1 MDMKKLLNIVSDKQ
15 QLNESIEECGMP
27 MGGMQP
33 SNIPATP
40 PPVSMTVSMNAQG
53 IDQIKDLLSLMN
65 KADSPLGPG
74 PVGIPPSMPTPPMA
88 PLAAPKP
95 PMPAMPSSPMPA
107 AKEPGMADLIKLVG
121 EPGPEQDSKPEM
133 DDEPKDE
140 PKADMDGEPAPK
152 KEMQAVADEVRTMT
166 DELANSP
173 DEKTFG
179 IDAAVPNGDDLHKKK
194 SAQPS
199 TAGGNNP
206 LALEQLRSELSNL
219 YKTIKEST

>member
-1 MDMKKLLNIVSDKQ
+1 MKKLLNIVSDKQ

-33 SNIPATP
+33 SAIPAT

-74 PVGIPPSMPTPPMA
+74 PVGMPPSIPAPPMA
-88 PLAAPKP
+88 PPKP
-95 PMPAMPSSPMPA
+95 PMAPMPSNPMPA

-121 EPGPEQDSKPEM
+121 EPGPEKDSKPEIG
-133 DDEPKDE
+133 DEPKDE
-140 PKADMDGEPAPK
+140 PASGADEPAPK

-173 DEKTFG
+173 DEKTFDM
-179 IDAAVPNGDDLHKKK
+179 DAAIPNGDDLHKKK
-194 SAQPS
+194 GAQPAVS
-199 TAGGNNP
+199 GGNNP
-206 LALEQLRSELSNL
+206 LAMEQLKSELSNL

>member
-40 PPVSMTVSMNAQG
+40 PVSMTVSMNAQG

-74 PVGIPPSMPTPPMA
+74 PVGMPPSMPPMPEPKVSA
-88 PLAAPKP
+88 PLNIGAP
-95 PMPAMPSSPMPA
+95 AIPSNPMPA

-121 EPGPEQDSKPEM
+121 EPSSEKDATDMPQG
-133 DDEPKDE
+133 EPKGEE
-140 PKADMDGEPAPK
+140 PADGEPAPK
-152 KEMQAVADEVRTMT
+152 KEMQAVADEVRNMT
-166 DELANSP
+166 DELANAP
-173 DEKTFG
+173 DEQIAG
-179 IDAAVPNGDDLHKKK
+179 LDAAIPSGDDLHKEKGAYKK
-194 SAQPS
+194 V
-199 TAGGNNP
+199 AGGDNP
-206 LALEQLRSELSNL
+206 MALEQLKADLSKL
-219 YKTIKEST
+219 YKTVKESM